1 MQQMQFLESPQE
13 NLGTWNMVCKLLVY
27 GAAACC
33 ALLAIMAL
41 TLL

>member
-1 MQQMQFLESPQE
+1 MQKMQFLDSPKD
-13 NLGTWNMVCKLLVY
+13 NLDTWSIVCRLLTW

>member
-1 MQQMQFLESPQE
+1 MEKMQFLDSPKE
-13 NLGTWNMVCKLLVY
+13 NLDTWGLVCKLLVY

-33 ALLAIMAL
+33 ALLAVMAL

>member
-1 MQQMQFLESPQE
+1 MQPMQFLDSPKD
-13 NLGTWNMVCKLLVY
+13 NLDTWNMVCKLLVY

>member
-1 MQQMQFLESPQE
+1 MQPMQFLDSPKE
-13 NLGTWNMVCKLLVY
+13 NLDTWSMVCKLLVY